1 MDKLRVMGGRSH
13 AQREIAYELGCYAV
27 PILLQVLP
35 LHSVL
40 QIMGAIMTEHKVT
53 HASAIATSMRSTI
66 ACSPPCHHHTVQV
79 VIEAGA
85 AVNLETLSSVT
96 LAMVQ

>member
-53 HASAIATSMRSTI
+53 HASAQHLRARYNCLLTTLPPPPHVPCTVYRS
-66 ACSPPCHHHTVQV
+66 
-79 VIEAGA
+79 
-85 AVNLETLSSVT
+85 
-96 LAMVQ
+96 

>member
-35 LHSVL
+35 LHCVL

-53 HASAIATSMRSTI
+53 HASALHPSCALQLPAHHAATT
-66 ACSPPCHHHTVQV
+66 PHVPCIVCR
-79 VIEAGA
+79 
-85 AVNLETLSSVT
+85 L
-96 LAMVQ
+96 